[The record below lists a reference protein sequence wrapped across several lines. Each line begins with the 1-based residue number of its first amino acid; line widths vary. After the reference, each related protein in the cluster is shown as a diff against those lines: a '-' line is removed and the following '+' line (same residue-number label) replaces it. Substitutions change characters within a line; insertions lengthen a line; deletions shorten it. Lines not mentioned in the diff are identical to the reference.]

1 MALTLPHSFT
11 NDTIAEASEVNSNF
25 SSVKLFV
32 DALQAGTG
40 LDNLSIAEAKLAS
53 SSVSET
59 KIATNA
65 VSKTKI
71 ADRAVGSAEL
81 DGISINSGTT
91 SAYTLVAGD
100 ANRVVTFVATTTVTI
115 PASVFTVGDQVN
127 ILQTGAGQIT
137 VAAGA
142 GVTLRSEASRVK
154 TRAQWAMATV
164 ICIATNEWVV
174 LGNVVA

>member
-1 MALTLPHSFT
+1 MALTIPHSFT

-25 SSVKLFV
+25 SAVKLFV
-32 DALQAGTG
+32 DALQDGTG
-40 LDNLSIAEAKLAS
+40 LDNLSIADTKLSTSSVTETKLA
-53 SSVSET
+53 
-59 KIATNA
+59 ANA
-65 VSKTKI
+65 VTKAKI

-81 DGISINSGTT
+81 DGISINAGTT

-100 ANRVVTFVATTTVTI
+100 ANRVVTFSATTTVTI
-115 PASVFTVGDQVN
+115 PVSVFTIGDQVN

-137 VAAGA
+137 IVAGA
-142 GVTLRSEASRVK
+142 GVTLRSEGSRVK
-154 TRAQWAMATV
+154 TRAQYAMATV